1 MSGLRQQQKE
11 SLHQLLKII
20 SYWLNPPASLNP
32 LLVVG
37 EGGEEE
43 GAHVEVDKGQAED
56 RIVAKGSKNRQWH
69 HLFILLVEKRNNL
82 TKKILV
88 EKLAM
93 VKETRSVKVVIVIA
107 TPACSITFH
116 NIFFHLS

>member
-1 MSGLRQQQKE
+1 MRQQQKE

-20 SYWLNPPASLNP
+20 SYWANPPASLNP

-56 RIVAKGSKNRQWH
+56 GRVAKVTKNRQ
-69 HLFILLVEKRNNL
+69 
-82 TKKILV
+82 
-88 EKLAM
+88 
-93 VKETRSVKVVIVIA
+93 
-107 TPACSITFH
+107 
-116 NIFFHLS
+116 